1 MKLPIIRKISEYWL
15 TEINN
20 SIKVLET
27 ITDSRGVTENELDVM
42 GEILSNLYGAQNVRE
57 SIMKGSKRTDALN
70 NFMQRVTSV
79 GKWVI

>member
-1 MKLPIIRKISEYWL
+1 MKLPIIRKISEYSL

-70 NFMQRVTSV
+70 SFMQRVTSV
-79 GKWVI
+79 GK

>member
-1 MKLPIIRKISEYWL
+1 MKLPVIRKLSEFSL

-20 SIKVLET
+20 SIKLLES
-27 ITDSRGVTENELDVM
+27 ITESRGITEDELDAL

-57 SIMKGSKRTDALN
+57 SIMRGSKRTDALN

-79 GKWVI
+79 GK

>member
-1 MKLPIIRKISEYWL
+1 MKLPIIRKISEYSL

-27 ITDSRGVTENELDVM
+27 ITDLRGVTENELDVM

-79 GKWVI
+79 GK

>member
-1 MKLPIIRKISEYWL
+1 MKLPIIRKISEYSL

-79 GKWVI
+79 GK

>member
-1 MKLPIIRKISEYWL
+1 MKLPIIRKISEYSL

-70 NFMQRVTSV
+70 NFMQ
-79 GKWVI
+79 

>member
-1 MKLPIIRKISEYWL
+1 MKLPIIRKISEYSL

-70 NFMQRVTSV
+70 NFM
-79 GKWVI
+79 

>member
-1 MKLPIIRKISEYWL
+1 MKLPVIRKLSEFSL

-20 SIKVLET
+20 SIKLLES
-27 ITDSRGVTENELDVM
+27 ITESRGITEDELDAL

-79 GKWVI
+79 GK